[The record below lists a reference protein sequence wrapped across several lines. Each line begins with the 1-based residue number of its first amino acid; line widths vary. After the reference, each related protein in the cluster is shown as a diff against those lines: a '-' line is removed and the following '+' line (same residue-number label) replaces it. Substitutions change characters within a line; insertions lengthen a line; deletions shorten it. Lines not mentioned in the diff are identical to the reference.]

1 MDNSTFSRNW
11 LQLRE
16 SADHRS
22 RSHALASALMDFWDS
37 KQRVNILDLGSGTG
51 SNLRYLSKYL
61 GDLNQRWTLLDKDE
75 SLLDNIKKPSM
86 KSVNFVPVVGDIL
99 DEGLQLVQGSDLV
112 TGSALLD
119 LTSEKWLHK
128 LAQSVA
134 HQGCPAYFALSY
146 TGNISWLS
154 NDNLKS
160 NHSNPKN
167 HEFICDLVNQ
177 HQRRDKGTGPALGPL
192 AVIRLD
198 ELLRGRGYITKCH
211 PSHWILG
218 HEDSSLKKALIE
230 NWSHSAIEECPDEKK
245 KILSWR
251 HSCLSLAD
259 STDGILEVS
268 HLDILALPKLRSV
281 NS

>member
-1 MDNSTFSRNW
+1 MDNSAFSRNW

-16 SADHRS
+16 SVDHRS
-22 RSHALASALMDFWDS
+22 RSHALASALLDCLDS
-37 KQRVNILDLGSGTG
+37 KQRINILDLGSGTG

-61 GDLNQRWTLLDKDE
+61 GDLNQHWTLLDQDE
-75 SLLDNIKKPSM
+75 SLLENIKKTSTNSM
-86 KSVNFVPVVGDIL
+86 QIVPVVGNIL
-99 DEGLQLVQGSDLV
+99 DKGLQLVQGSDLV

-119 LTSEKWLHK
+119 LTSEEWLHN
-128 LAQSVA
+128 LAESLA
-134 HQGCPAYFALSY
+134 RQGCPAYFALSY
-146 TGNISWLS
+146 TGNISWFS
-154 NDNLKS
+154 HHKLKS
-160 NHSNPKN
+160 NNSNPKDHN
-167 HEFICDLVNQ
+167 FICGLINR

-198 ELLRGRGYITKCH
+198 ELLRDRGYITKCH

-218 HEDSSLKKALIE
+218 HEDSLLKKALIE
-230 NWSHSAIEECPDEKK
+230 DWSHSALEECPDKKK

-259 STDGILEVS
+259 STDGILKVS
-268 HLDILALPKLRSV
+268 HLDILAVPKLRYV

>member
-1 MDNSTFSRNW
+1 MDNSAFSHNW

-16 SADHRS
+16 SVDHRS
-22 RSHALASALMDFWDS
+22 RSHALASVLLNSLDS
-37 KQRVNILDLGSGTG
+37 KQRINILDLGSGTG

-61 GDLNQRWTLLDKDE
+61 VGLNQRWTLLDQDE
-75 SLLDNIKKPSM
+75 SLLENMKKPST
-86 KSVNFVPVVGDIL
+86 KSIQIVPVVGNML
-99 DEGLQLVQGSDLV
+99 DKGLQLVHGSDLV

-119 LTSEKWLHK
+119 LTSEEWLYN
-128 LAQSVA
+128 LAESVA
-134 HQGCPAYFALSY
+134 RQGCPAYFALSY
-146 TGNISWLS
+146 TGNISWFS
-154 NDNLKS
+154 HDRLKS
-160 NHSNPKN
+160 NHSNPKD
-167 HEFICDLVNQ
+167 HDFICGLINR

-192 AVIRLD
+192 AAIRLG
-198 ELLRGRGYITKCH
+198 ELLRDRGYITKCH

-218 HEDSSLKKALIE
+218 HEDSLLKKALIAD
-230 NWSHSAIEECPDEKK
+230 WSHSALEECPDEEK

-268 HLDILALPKLRSV
+268 HLDILALPKLKCV